1 MEIFRKLFSIAKII
15 LAFNLANDQ
24 FFQNVGFLIDI
35 KNHQLLNL
43 IPDQKQYLNDEI
55 ELLKNSTK
63 VLLLE
68 NSDIH
73 NFLMMK
79 NLCQG
84 NIYNQL
90 KSLLKKIPTK
100 TNSDKLK

>member
-68 NSDIH
+68 NLLVQILSLQKMAQQLENKNDGFFTRE
-73 NFLMMK
+73 NF
-79 NLCQG
+79 G
-84 NIYNQL
+84 
-90 KSLLKKIPTK
+90 
-100 TNSDKLK
+100 

>member
-1 MEIFRKLFSIAKII
+1 MVLKSSSQMAETIHYSIQPGKRSIFSK
-15 LAFNLANDQ
+15 
-24 FFQNVGFLIDI
+24 
-35 KNHQLLNL
+35 H
-43 IPDQKQYLNDEI
+43 QKQYLNDEI

-73 NFLMMK
+73 NFSMMK

-90 KSLLKKIPTK
+90 KSLLKKFI